1 MIHRPSTSFLARLSA
16 ACLAVGALAACDKD
30 KGAAGGGARSDDAVV
45 AGWRKAGLDV
55 SALTT
60 VDAAPFSATACKG
73 GTVSG
78 VDVVLCSYDSGEDA
92 SAAEDLGLAS
102 IADATGASLAHGAR
116 LLVVADRRK
125 KDPSGRTID
134 AIIRTFRS

>member
-1 MIHRPSTSFLARLSA
+1 MPMKPTLVLGVCACVGVALAS
-16 ACLAVGALAACDKD
+16 AACDKD
-30 KGAAGGGARSDDAVV
+30 KAGAAAQPDDALI
-45 AGWRKAGLDV
+45 AGWRKAGLEV

-60 VDAAPFSATACKG
+60 ADAKPYSAQACRA

-92 SAAEDLGLAS
+92 HAAEDLGLAV
-102 IADATGASLAHGAR
+102 IADATGASLARGSQ

-125 KDPSGRTID
+125 TDPSGRTID
-134 AIIRTFRS
+134 AIIRAFRK